1 MFFILSF
8 QSVVSVAFST
18 QHGISL
24 SQIISQDQILAGTSC
39 GDVIYLIAQ
48 NYSLLAKGDH
58 KDLFPHGTQ
67 YEFTYLQIDNV
78 KQLLCA
84 NNMLQYLTN
93 SGKLFKEQIVNSVT
107 KFVMEN
113 NGDKNILQIAGDP
126 VDGAYYFILT
136 AKGLFFKGYC
146 SYQTQICGQL
156 PSGDYD
162 AYVEIDLG
170 SLQNKLIQY
179 IELEPIKYQLLFIY
193 TKNNEVFAL
202 GKNENGILPVVVEP
216 PLQPYPDTSYLRK
229 IGTGL
234 RRVSIGWDV
243 SVTQP
248 ATFYLRNGSVYSF
261 NRNQSTPEK
270 LVQSGVYDFQYNYG
284 DVSTSSKLYVKNQS
298 VDVIIEQ
305 KSSLYSLVE
314 SYCFMNPT
322 NQLCANTSN
331 PKQECYDASGAVLLA
346 NDFCRVYECE
356 TNALLTSLVCDV
368 TGCIGAQSTNSTC
381 VVLNCYLETH
391 YQEDPL
397 CHFNYYEQKFNAS
410 LLNAQDH
417 LQFDGLLIQQKVSP
431 IVPPDPVKPDPIK
444 PDPVVP
450 QKEKITPTIAAGL
463 TVGICAFTYLL
474 GAILGFVLIKKTI
487 ADNITSTINKQS
499 KQSNEYTTTK

>member
-1 MFFILSF
+1 MLFILSF

-18 QHGISL
+18 LHGISL

-202 GKNENGILPVVVEP
+202 NNQNNLMNIQPQSEYIYKFINSLNFGITISELFKNYRIICN
-216 PLQPYPDTSYLRK
+216 T
-229 IGTGL
+229 
-234 RRVSIGWDV
+234 
-243 SVTQP
+243 
-248 ATFYLRNGSVYSF
+248 VY
-261 NRNQSTPEK
+261 
-270 LVQSGVYDFQYNYG
+270 FQFFDISNFIHKNI
-284 DVSTSSKLYVKNQS
+284 KLYVRCKLIYIGNQ
-298 VDVIIEQ
+298 
-305 KSSLYSLVE
+305 
-314 SYCFMNPT
+314 
-322 NQLCANTSN
+322 
-331 PKQECYDASGAVLLA
+331 
-346 NDFCRVYECE
+346 
-356 TNALLTSLVCDV
+356 
-368 TGCIGAQSTNSTC
+368 
-381 VVLNCYLETH
+381 
-391 YQEDPL
+391 
-397 CHFNYYEQKFNAS
+397 
-410 LLNAQDH
+410 
-417 LQFDGLLIQQKVSP
+417 
-431 IVPPDPVKPDPIK
+431 VK
-444 PDPVVP
+444 
-450 QKEKITPTIAAGL
+450 L
-463 TVGICAFTYLL
+463 R
-474 GAILGFVLIKKTI
+474 
-487 ADNITSTINKQS
+487 
-499 KQSNEYTTTK
+499 